1 MKKRTKRILLILAIV
16 FIIIPGLIFGGFY
29 LKLRQEIKGIKISE
43 TVEIAA
49 GVYSIKDGYANMFIF
64 KDSSNYIA
72 IDAGNDIDVVTAGLK
87 TLNLDPDKVIAVLL
101 THSDGDHIAALKL
114 FKNAKIYLAT
124 EEIHMMNGDNHKF
137 LWFNNKLN
145 ADYTPLEDG
154 QIISVNNTK
163 IQGILTPGHSTG
175 SMCYLLNDKY
185 LFVGDAASLMNG
197 KIAKPNEFFSMDIE
211 TAKKSLVKITA
222 LPNAEY
228 IFTSHYGF
236 TADYAN
242 AVKDWKWFDLKF

>member
-1 MKKRTKRILLILAIV
+1 MKKKTKRIILILVIV

-29 LKLRQEIKGIKISE
+29 LKFRKELKDIKITE
-43 TVEIAA
+43 TAEIAV
-49 GVYSIKDGYANMFIF
+49 GVYSIKDGFANMFIF

-72 IDAGNDIDVVTAGLK
+72 IDAGNDIDVVTAGFIK
-87 TLNLDPDKVIAVLL
+87 LNLDPDKVSAVLL

-114 FKNAKIYLAT
+114 FKNAKIYMAK

-154 QIISVNNTK
+154 QIITVNNTK

-175 SMCYLLNDKY
+175 SMCFLLNDKY
-185 LFVGDAASLMNG
+185 LFVGDAASLKDG
-197 KIAKPNEFFSMDIE
+197 KIAKPNEFFSMDII
-211 TAKKSLVKITA
+211 TATTSIKKLTA
-222 LPNAEY
+222 LPDAEY

-242 AVKDWKWFDLKF
+242 AVKDWK